1 MTAVAV
7 SPWPY
12 SSGNGLVDT
21 ILFLVWCFLLGL
33 GFTWGARVAGKL
45 P

>member
-1 MTAVAV
+1 MIATGFF
-7 SPWPY
+7 PY
-12 SSGNGLVDT
+12 QSGNGVVDT